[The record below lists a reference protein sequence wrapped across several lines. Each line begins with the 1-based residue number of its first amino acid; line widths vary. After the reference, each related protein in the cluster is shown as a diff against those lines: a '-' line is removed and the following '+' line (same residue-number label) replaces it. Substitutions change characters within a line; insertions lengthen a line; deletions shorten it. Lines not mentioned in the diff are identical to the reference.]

1 MINELRYCSVSVV
14 TYVLADMFLVFF
26 RLCTYVEYN
35 VEVHVRTYVF
45 TVYNVYISR
54 RKLWAYKPCVLN

>member
-1 MINELRYCSVSVV
+1 
-14 TYVLADMFLVFF
+14 MFLVFF

-45 TVYNVYISR
+45 TVYNVYIVGGSYGPIN
-54 RKLWAYKPCVLN
+54 LVY